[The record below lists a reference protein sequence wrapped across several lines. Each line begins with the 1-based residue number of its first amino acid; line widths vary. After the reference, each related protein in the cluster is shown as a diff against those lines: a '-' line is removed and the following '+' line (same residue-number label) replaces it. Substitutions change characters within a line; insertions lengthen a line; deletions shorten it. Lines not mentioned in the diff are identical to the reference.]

1 MKDNRNLFP
10 DSHFVGYV
18 SHVAPSFTKIH
29 LPSSSLLKKFY
40 YDNEAL
46 QAGLVGNYLLIEG
59 EDYGFLAQVIEISL
73 PEKERLDLTQSTFEQ
88 FNLHPTARV
97 EILLCFNYYDK
108 ERKATKGL
116 NQLPPVGSK
125 VFICSTE
132 ILQSFLQDF
141 GKNTERNPN
150 EPAFE
155 IANLPDDENATIK
168 LSPQALFSR
177 HCAIV
182 GTTGGG
188 KSYTVAKLLEEI
200 TKNNG
205 KAIVIDATGEYERLA
220 KDKRVKYVKFN
231 DGEDSVYFHYSGLRE
246 TDLSALFIPGDK
258 VQLPKLQSA
267 YKSLRL
273 HKELTNLKNQGTISA
288 DDSIWLSQKN
298 YLKKSDV
305 LRDPAYYTVEN
316 KYSHIIDSVNCN
328 FDIKKLAFQV
338 YHECIWESGRPSDD
352 PNKDKSKHFGG
363 KNDTEL
369 GHCSSLISRINIT
382 LKNSS
387 FIKAFGLDKSE
398 NDKNNFTATFE
409 DFINLN
415 NNENL
420 LILSVEN
427 VTSDND
433 LKVVLVNA
441 IGRYLYEKALSPEK
455 PFKTIPLIL
464 MLDEAHQ
471 FLNKKVKDGYSLE
484 IELNAFEKI
493 AKECRKQGLFLV
505 LATQM
510 PRDIPQGVLSQFGT
524 FIVHRLINQRDRE
537 VIEYAC
543 SEATK
548 SALSFLPILAPGEAV
563 LAGVDFPMP
572 IILKIKIPANTPN
585 SDTPTIFK
593 GYIKSNTNEAKNVI
607 ETMVFGE
614 N

>member
-1 MKDNRNLFP
+1 MKNSNLFP

-18 SHVAPSFTKIH
+18 SHVSPSFTKVH

-40 YDNEAL
+40 YDGEAL

-59 EDYGFLAQVIEISL
+59 ESYGFLAQVIEISL
-73 PEKERLDLTQSTFEQ
+73 PEKERLDLTQSSFEKT
-88 FNLHPTARV
+88 NLHPTARV
-97 EILLCFNYYDK
+97 EILLCFNYY
-108 ERKATKGL
+108 EAQKATKGL
-116 NQLPPVGSK
+116 NQLPPIGAK

-132 ILQSFLQDF
+132 ILKGFLKDF
-141 GKNTERNPN
+141 GKNTEENPN

-155 IANLPDDENATIK
+155 IANLPDDENATIN
-168 LSPQALFSR
+168 LSPQALFGR

-205 KAIVIDATGEYERLA
+205 KAIVIDATGEYETLSS
-220 KDKRVKYVKFN
+220 DSRVKYLKFN
-231 DGEDSVYFHYSGLRE
+231 NGDDSIYFHYSGLRE
-246 TDLSALFIPGDK
+246 ADLSALFRPAGQ
-258 VQLPKLQSA
+258 VQLPKLQEA
-267 YKSLRL
+267 CKSLKIHRELLILGNEIKEEHKIWIQYNNSIRKDGKDRNAFLKLEKEYGIIANSVICNFEIL
-273 HKELTNLKNQGTISA
+273 HLPHQVYFECINETGGTG
-288 DDSIWLSQKN
+288 KFGT
-298 YLKKSDV
+298 KSD
-305 LRDPAYYTVEN
+305 RDLGL
-316 KYSHIIDSVNCN
+316 CN
-328 FDIKKLAFQV
+328 
-338 YHECIWESGRPSDD
+338 
-352 PNKDKSKHFGG
+352 
-363 KNDTEL
+363 
-369 GHCSSLISRINIT
+369 SLISRINAT
-382 LKNSS
+382 LRNNS
-387 FIKAFGLDKSE
+387 FINAFGISKE
-398 NDKNNFTATFE
+398 ERTKN
-409 DFINLN
+409 DFITIFENFIKSDSE
-415 NNENL
+415 ENL

-433 LKVVLVNA
+433 LKAVLVNA
-441 IGRYLYEKALSPEK
+441 IGRYLYEKALAFEK
-455 PFKTIPLIL
+455 CFKSRPLIL

-471 FLNKKVKDGYSLE
+471 FLNKKVKDEYSLE

-505 LATQM
+505 LSTQM

-572 IILKIKIPANTPN
+572 IILKIKKPKITPN

-593 GYIKSNTNEAKNVI
+593 GEQ
-607 ETMVFGE
+607 
-614 N
+614 

>member
-88 FNLHPTARV
+88 FSLHPTARV

-141 GKNTERNPN
+141 GKNTEENPN

-168 LSPQALFSR
+168 LSPQALFGR

-205 KAIVIDATGEYERLA
+205 KAIVIDATGEYEPLA
-220 KDKRVKYVKFN
+220 KDERVKYVKFN

-246 TDLSALFIPGDK
+246 MDLVALFRPAGQ
-258 VQLPKLQSA
+258 VQLPKLQEA
-267 YKSLRL
+267 CKSLRI
-273 HKELTNLKNQGTISA
+273 HRELSNMGDEVWI
-288 DDSIWLSQKN
+288 QKN
-298 YLKKSDV
+298 SLDVMEGFIRKNGKNRNKYLKLEK
-305 LRDPAYYTVEN
+305 R
-316 KYSHIIDSVNCN
+316 YSSAINSVNCN
-328 FDIKKLAFQV
+328 FDITNLPYQII
-338 YHECIWESGRPSDD
+338 HECIHETLGENFGSE
-352 PNKDKSKHFGG
+352 NQKD
-363 KNDTEL
+363 L
-369 GHCSSLISRINIT
+369 GNCNSLISRINLT
-382 LKNSS
+382 LKEESFKNS
-387 FIKAFGLDKSE
+387 FGVEKTRDSE
-398 NDKNNFTATFE
+398 REFMSIFE
-409 DFINLN
+409 KFINSN
-415 NNENL
+415 SEENL
-420 LILSVEN
+420 LIISVEN
-427 VTSDND
+427 VTTDNE
-433 LKVVLVNA
+433 LKSILVNA
-441 IGRYLYEKALSPEK
+441 IGRYLYEKALSKEK
-455 PFKTIPLIL
+455 PFRFNILQSSVLKKPLIL
-464 MLDEAHQ
+464 VLDEAHQ
-471 FLNKKVKDGYSLE
+471 FLNKKIKDEYSRE
-484 IELNAFEKI
+484 VELNAFEKI

>member
-1 MKDNRNLFP
+1 MKNNNLFP

-59 EDYGFLAQVIEISL
+59 ENYGFLAQVIEISL
-73 PEKERLDLTQSTFEQ
+73 PEKERLDLTQSTFEK

-141 GKNTERNPN
+141 GKNTEKNPN

-168 LSPQALFSR
+168 LSPQALFGR

-220 KDKRVKYVKFN
+220 KDKIVKYVKFN

-246 TDLSALFIPGDK
+246 TDLVALFRPAGQ
-258 VQLPKLQSA
+258 VQLPKLQEA
-267 YKSLRL
+267 CKSLRI
-273 HKELTNLKNQGTISA
+273 HRELSNVG
-288 DDSIWLSQKN
+288 DEIWIQKN
-298 YLKKSDV
+298 SLDVMEGFIRKNGKNRNKYLKLEKM
-305 LRDPAYYTVEN
+305 
-316 KYSHIIDSVNCN
+316 YSSAINSVNCD
-328 FDIKKLAFQV
+328 FDITNLPYQII
-338 YHECIWESGRPSDD
+338 HECIHETLGE
-352 PNKDKSKHFGG
+352 NFGG
-363 KNDTEL
+363 ENQKDL
-369 GHCSSLISRINIT
+369 GNCNSLISRINLT
-382 LKNSS
+382 LKEESFKNSFGIEKTRDS
-387 FIKAFGLDKSE
+387 EREFISIFEKFIDSNSE
-398 NDKNNFTATFE
+398 
-409 DFINLN
+409 
-415 NNENL
+415 ENL
-420 LILSVEN
+420 LIISVEN
-427 VTSDND
+427 VTTDNE
-433 LKVVLVNA
+433 LKSILVNA
-441 IGRYLYEKALSPEK
+441 IGRYLYEKALSKEK
-455 PFKTIPLIL
+455 PFRFNILQSSVLKKPLIL
-464 MLDEAHQ
+464 VLDEAHQ
-471 FLNKKVKDGYSLE
+471 FLNKKIKDEYSRE

-572 IILKIKIPANTPN
+572 IILKIKMPVITPN

-593 GYIKSNTNEAKNVI
+593 GDMKI
-607 ETMVFGE
+607 
-614 N
+614 

>member
-1 MKDNRNLFP
+1 MKNSNLFP

-18 SHVAPSFTKIH
+18 SHISPSFTKVH

-40 YDNEAL
+40 YDCEAL

-59 EDYGFLAQVIEISL
+59 ENYGFLAQVIEISL
-73 PEKERLDLTQSTFEQ
+73 PEKERLDLTQSSFEKT
-88 FNLHPTARV
+88 NLHPTARV
-97 EILLCFNYYDK
+97 EILLCFNYY
-108 ERKATKGL
+108 EAQKATKGL
-116 NQLPPVGSK
+116 NQLPPIGAK

-132 ILQSFLQDF
+132 ILKSFLQDF
-141 GKNTERNPN
+141 GKNTKENPN

-155 IANLPDDENATIK
+155 IANLPDDENATIN
-168 LSPQALFSR
+168 LSPQALFGR

-200 TKNNG
+200 TKNDG
-205 KAIVIDATGEYERLA
+205 KAIVIDATGEYETL
-220 KDKRVKYVKFN
+220 KSDGRVKYLKFN
-231 DGEDSVYFHYSGLRE
+231 DGEQSIYFHYSGLRE
-246 TDLSALFIPGDK
+246 TDLSALFRPAGQ

-273 HKELTNLKNQGTISA
+273 HKELLRKEVIKEILIGEKV
-288 DDSIWLSQKN
+288 WLSSKN

-305 LRDPAYYTVEN
+305 LRDPAYYTIEKN
-316 KYSHIIDSVNCN
+316 YLSIIDSVNCD
-328 FDIKKLAFQV
+328 FDITKLSFQV
-338 YHECIWESGRPSDD
+338 YHECIWESGRASNNPTE
-352 PNKDKSKHFGG
+352 DKSKHFGG

-369 GHCSSLISRINIT
+369 GHCSSLISRINTT
-382 LKNSS
+382 LKNNS
-387 FIKAFGLDKSE
+387 FVKAFGVDETALGI
-398 NDKNNFTATFE
+398 NNFISIFE
-409 DFINLN
+409 NFIHPNSK
-415 NNENL
+415 ENL

-433 LKVVLVNA
+433 LKAVLVNA
-441 IGRYLYEKALSPEK
+441 IGRYLYEKALASEK
-455 PFKTIPLIL
+455 CFKSRPLIL

-471 FLNKKVKDGYSLE
+471 FLNKKVKDEYSLE

-505 LATQM
+505 LSTQM

-572 IILKIKIPANTPN
+572 IILKIKKPKITPN
-585 SDTPTIFK
+585 SDTPIIFK
-593 GYIKSNTNEAKNVI
+593 G
-607 ETMVFGE
+607 GQ
-614 N
+614 

>member
-1 MKDNRNLFP
+1 MKNSTLFP

-18 SHVAPSFTKIH
+18 SHVSPSFTKVH

-40 YDNEAL
+40 YDGEAL
-46 QAGLVGNYLLIEG
+46 QAGLIGNYLLIEG
-59 EDYGFLAQVIEISL
+59 ENYGFLAQVIEISL
-73 PEKERLDLTQSTFEQ
+73 PEKERLDLTQSSFEKA
-88 FNLHPTARV
+88 NLHPTARV
-97 EILLCFNYYDK
+97 EILLCFNYY
-108 ERKATKGL
+108 EAQKATKGL

-132 ILQSFLQDF
+132 VLKGFLQDF
-141 GKNTERNPN
+141 GKNIKENPN

-155 IANLPDDENATIK
+155 IANLPDDENATIQ
-168 LSPQALFSR
+168 LSPQALFGR

-200 TKNNG
+200 SKNNG
-205 KAIVIDATGEYERLA
+205 KAIVIDATGEYETL
-220 KDKRVKYVKFN
+220 KSDSNVKYVKFN
-231 DGEDSVYFHYSGLRE
+231 NDEDSIYFHYSGLRE
-246 TDLSALFIPGDK
+246 TDLVALFRPAGQ
-258 VQLPKLQSA
+258 VQLPKLQEA
-267 YKSLRL
+267 CKSLRI
-273 HKELTNLKNQGTISA
+273 HKELIRTTETTYI
-288 DDSIWLSQKN
+288 QKPN
-298 YLKKSDV
+298 GEVEAFIKKESKKRNV
-305 LRDPAYYTVEN
+305 YFKLE
-316 KYSHIIDSVNCN
+316 KKHSVVVNSVHCS
-328 FDIKKLAFQV
+328 FDIKFLPYQII
-338 YHECIWESGRPSDD
+338 HECIYETSGE
-352 PNKDKSKHFGG
+352 NFG
-363 KNDTEL
+363 KQNERDL
-369 GHCSSLISRINIT
+369 GLCNSLISRINLT
-382 LKNSS
+382 LKNNSFINAFGIGKTERNENDFITIFES
-387 FIKAFGLDKSE
+387 FIKPNSK
-398 NDKNNFTATFE
+398 
-409 DFINLN
+409 
-415 NNENL
+415 ENL

-433 LKVVLVNA
+433 LKAVLVNA
-441 IGRYLYEKALSPEK
+441 IGRYLYEKALSADK
-455 PFKTIPLIL
+455 CFKLSPLIL

-471 FLNKKVKDGYSLE
+471 FLNKKVKDEYSLE

-572 IILKIKIPANTPN
+572 IILKIKKPGITPN
-585 SDTPTIFK
+585 SDTPIIFREK
-593 GYIKSNTNEAKNVI
+593 D
-607 ETMVFGE
+607 
-614 N
+614 

>member
-1 MKDNRNLFP
+1 MKNNNLFA

-18 SHVAPSFTKIH
+18 SHVSPSFTKVH

-40 YDNEAL
+40 YDGEAL

-59 EDYGFLAQVIEISL
+59 ENYGFLAQVIEISL
-73 PEKERLDLTQSTFEQ
+73 PEKERLDLTQSSFEKT
-88 FNLHPTARV
+88 NLHPTARV
-97 EILLCFNYYDK
+97 EILLCFNYY
-108 ERKATKGL
+108 EARKATKGL
-116 NQLPPVGSK
+116 NQLPPVGAK

-132 ILQSFLQDF
+132 ILKGFLQDF
-141 GKNTERNPN
+141 GKNTEENPN

-155 IANLPDDENATIK
+155 IANLPDDENATIQ
-168 LSPQALFSR
+168 LSPQALFGR

-188 KSYTVAKLLEEI
+188 KSYTVTKLLEEI
-200 TKNNG
+200 SKNNG
-205 KAIVIDATGEYERLA
+205 KSIVIDATGEYETL
-220 KDKRVKYVKFN
+220 KDNSKVKYVKFN
-231 DGEDSVYFHYSGLRE
+231 DGEDSLYFHYSGLRE
-246 TDLSALFIPGDK
+246 TDLSALFRPAGQ

-273 HKELTNLKNQGTISA
+273 HKELISKDNQEEILENEK
-288 DDSIWLSQKN
+288 IWLTSKN

-305 LRDPAYYTVEN
+305 LRDPAYYAIEK
-316 KYSHIIDSVNCN
+316 KYISIIDSIKCD
-328 FDIKKLAFQV
+328 FDITKLAYQV
-338 YHECIWESGRPSDD
+338 YHECIYESGWASDD
-352 PNKDKSKHFGG
+352 PKKDKSKHFGG

-369 GHCSSLISRINIT
+369 GHCSSLISRINVT
-382 LKNSS
+382 LKNNSFINAFGIGKTERNKNDFITIFES
-387 FIKAFGLDKSE
+387 FIKPDSK
-398 NDKNNFTATFE
+398 
-409 DFINLN
+409 
-415 NNENL
+415 ENL

-433 LKVVLVNA
+433 LKAVLVNA

-471 FLNKKVKDGYSLE
+471 FLNKKVKDEYSLE

-493 AKECRKQGLFLV
+493 AKECRKQGLFFV

-572 IILKIKIPANTPN
+572 IILKIKKPAITPN

-593 GYIKSNTNEAKNVI
+593 SKE
-607 ETMVFGE
+607 
-614 N
+614 